1 MSVNHLKLK
10 LEQIEAKI
18 KEAELEKDNFIR
30 SYYESLI
37 DKLKDAQAHV
47 LPPEVLIGALV
58 DALNKYQLND
68 LIIQKWEGMAR
79 PFFRPKRAKKTE
91 TSTQNSSKVAK
102 ESERSISETP

>member
-10 LEQIEAKI
+10 LEHLEAKI

-37 DKLKDAQAHV
+37 EKLKDAHAHD

-58 DALNKYQLND
+58 EALNKYQLND
-68 LIIQKWEGMAR
+68 PIIQKWEGMAR
-79 PFFRPKRAKKTE
+79 PFFRSKRAKKTE
-91 TSTQNSSKVAK
+91 KVIQNSSKIAK